1 MRALMTVNL
10 QRIPSLQQDKNYNA
24 KQIDSKI
31 KPISILKKADCFVS
45 ILKPMESYLITS

>member
-10 QRIPSLQQDKNYNA
+10 QRITSLRKDKNYNA

-31 KPISILKKADCFVS
+31 KPISIFKKADCFVG